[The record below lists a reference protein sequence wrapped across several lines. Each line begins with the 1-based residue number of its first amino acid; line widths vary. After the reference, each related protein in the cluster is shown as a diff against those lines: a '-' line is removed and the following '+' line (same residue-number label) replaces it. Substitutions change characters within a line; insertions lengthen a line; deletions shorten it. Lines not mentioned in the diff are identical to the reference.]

1 MIKVRSKTLFVPAE
15 EQSIGASGEADS
27 TVREFHIDRV
37 SGDGVDLANLLFKL
51 NIRYAGV
58 RDIDRSDLEKV
69 VTDNEI
75 ILRWLISSVTM
86 SHAGTAF
93 IQLDALDNTGSC
105 RWKSYP
111 CAVYIEKSL
120 GNAEIPSNT
129 LSELEQLEKKFAKVK
144 DGEDA
149 RVEAEKKRVIAEE
162 KRVTAEGK
170 REEAEARRNTSLSNI
185 VAEEE
190 KIIALSKETKGY
202 RDSVASDKASVEAV
216 KANVQELKA
225 DTENIKTSTLSAVET
240 VKTEI
245 NRDMATAKNEIND
258 RVSLAAASLRD
269 ILFVARTDLG
279 GMVSDVTQIK
289 DEISTLTSE
298 VNTVKEEAINAKN
311 EAVTAKNGASTVKEE
326 ITDIKVEIS
335 ASAEKAKQNADKA
348 ESSANT
354 AKTAETNAEAFKT
367 EAGKS
372 ADKAKESET
381 KTLEALAKAQE
392 GGKVAGVTTEEMHNY
407 VDTAVGKVKSGIT
420 EAEAIAVVGSELKKK
435 EMPQAD
441 YKELAKETVSS
452 GSGIL
457 KSFGKTTIVDGETL
471 SNALNGVAEGA
482 KERFVGIE
490 VLRNTIGSLIAPH
503 VYPMIDE
510 QKMVDLGSILVDKI
524 VEKFNF
530 DEEVDVFPY
539 GKLAT
544 ADSLNGLLSALKKAV
559 VSPLKEQRR
568 KQGTPYRDI
577 ADLYDMQ
584 GASTLDVVKEINKR
598 IREDNYGDI
607 RLGDYINVKLKWV
620 DKPMKFVAVGIDFY
634 KGIKAYP
641 DSENP
646 QKMVVEKVPLKH
658 IDFVCIDTDLTLG
671 LQSEEAKP
679 SSAFTNRETRCFVS
693 ALVCKSLIKGLREDN
708 LDFFNE
714 LAYKPCVDWPKSF
727 SLGDKPYTF
736 MTHLPLWVP
745 TPEEVTGKYMTFK
758 NDGNISIDSS
768 KMALQYPYFAEHPEA
783 FDDGYHKGAKPKIFS
798 LSYDEKVAVH
808 IINGYFIGMPATKVF
823 ENVKGS
829 DQIYIPLGFRLDGK
843 QSNGSIIPPA

>member
-93 IQLDALDNTGSC
+93 IQLDAFDNTGSC

-129 LSELEQLEKKFAKVK
+129 LSELEQLEKKFAKV
-144 DGEDA
+144 GEGESA
-149 RVEAEKKRVIAEE
+149 RVEAEKKRVI
-162 KRVTAEGK
+162 AEGK

-190 KIIALSKETKGY
+190 KIVALSKETKGY
-202 RDSVASDKASVEAV
+202 RDSVASDKASIEAV

-225 DTENIKTSTLSAVET
+225 DTENIKTATLSAVET

-245 NRDMATAKNEIND
+245 NRDVATAKNKLKDEIA
-258 RVSLAAASLRD
+258 LAATELHNT
-269 ILFVARTDLG
+269 LFVARTDLG
-279 GMVSDVTQIK
+279 IMVSDVTQIK

-326 ITDIKVEIS
+326 ITAIKVEIS

-348 ESSANT
+348 ETSANT

-392 GGKVAGVTTEEMHNY
+392 GGKAAGVTTEEMKSY
-407 VDTAVGKVKSGIT
+407 VDNAVSNVHGGLSEEEVQAKIDSNKIT
-420 EAEAIAVVGSELKKK
+420 NN
-435 EMPQAD
+435 P
-441 YKELAKETVSS
+441 
-452 GSGIL
+452 
-457 KSFGKTTIVDGETL
+457 TL
-471 SNALNGVAEGA
+471 TPESVALNLGHPDGYPIA
-482 KERFVGIE
+482 FGI
-490 VLRNTIGSLIAPH
+490 
-503 VYPMIDE
+503 D
-510 QKMVDLGSILVDKI
+510 Q
-524 VEKFNF
+524 
-530 DEEVDVFPY
+530 
-539 GKLAT
+539 LAT
-544 ADSLNGLLSALKKAV
+544 GRSLAIFLNGIKKRN
-559 VSPLKEQRR
+559 KEINS
-568 KQGTPYRDI
+568 KPYRNI
-577 ADLYDMQ
+577 ADLYQIYPDN
-584 GASTLDVVKEINKR
+584 TVNVLKEINKR
-598 IREDNYGDI
+598 IREDSYGDI

-693 ALVCKSLIKGLREDN
+693 ILVCKTLLKDLKKDN

-714 LAYKPCVDWPKSF
+714 LAYKPCFDWPQSF
-727 SLGDKPYTF
+727 SLGGKPYTF

-783 FDDGYHKGAKPKIFS
+783 FDDGYHEGAKPKIFS

>member
-15 EQSIGASGEADS
+15 EQSIGAVGEADS

-58 RDIDRSDLEKV
+58 REIDRSDLEKV
-69 VTDNEI
+69 VTDNAI

-93 IQLDALDNTGSC
+93 IQLDAFDNTGSC

-111 CAVYIEKSL
+111 GAVYIEKSL

-129 LSELEQLEKKFAKVK
+129 LSELEQLEKKFAKV
-144 DGEDA
+144 GEGESS
-149 RVEAEKKRVIAEE
+149 RVEAEKKRVS
-162 KRVTAEGK
+162 AEGK

-190 KIIALSKETKGY
+190 KIVALSKETKGY

-245 NRDMATAKNEIND
+245 NRDVATAKNEIKD
-258 RVSLAAASLRD
+258 RVSLAVAGLRD

-326 ITDIKVEIS
+326 ITAIKVEIS

-381 KTLEALAKAQE
+381 KTLEALKKAQE

-435 EMPQAD
+435 EVPEND
-441 YKELAKETVSS
+441 YKELAEELITGGAST
-452 GSGIL
+452 IENL
-457 KSFGKTTIVDGETL
+457 ERTTLVDGETL
-471 SNALNGVAEGA
+471 SKALSGVAKGVREKFVDINALINE
-482 KERFVGIE
+482 
-490 VLRNTIGSLIAPH
+490 IGSLIAPH
-503 VYPMIDE
+503 VVQMIDDK
-510 QKMVDLGSILVDKI
+510 KMVEPNDIVEKL

-530 DEEVDVFPY
+530 DEMGDVFPY

-544 ADSLNGLLSALKKAV
+544 TDGLNALHSALKKAV

-607 RLGDYINVKLKWV
+607 RLGDYINVKLNGL

-634 KGIKAYP
+634 KDIKTHPNSDNP
-641 DSENP
+641 D
-646 QKMVVEKVPLKH
+646 QTLLEKVPLKH

-671 LQSEEAKP
+671 LNPEETKPFAVFAK
-679 SSAFTNRETRCFVS
+679 ETRCFVPI
-693 ALVCKSLIKGLREDN
+693 LVCKTLLKDLKKDN

-714 LAYKPCVDWPKSF
+714 LAYKPCLDLTDGFNEIQP
-727 SLGDKPYTF
+727 LYTF
-736 MTHLPLWVP
+736 LTRLPLWVP
-745 TPEEVTGKYMTFK
+745 TPEEVTGRYTKFK
-758 NDGNISIDSS
+758 DGKLGIDSS
-768 KMALQYPYFAEHPEA
+768 KMALQYPYFAEHPEVI
-783 FDDGYHKGAKPKIFS
+783 DDGYYSGFKPKVFS
-798 LSYDEKVAVH
+798 YSYGNVAFVYVT
-808 IINGYFIGMPATKVF
+808 NGNYLEVPVTKVF
-823 ENVKGS
+823 EKVKGS
-829 DQIYIPLGFRLDGK
+829 DRIYIPLGFRLDGK
-843 QSNGSIIPPA
+843 QLNGSIIPPA

>member
-1 MIKVRSKTLFVPAE
+1 MIKVRSKTLFIPAE
-15 EQSIGASGEADS
+15 EQSIGAVGEADS

-162 KRVTAEGK
+162 KREEAEGK
-170 REEAEARRNTSLSNI
+170 RNTSLANI
-185 VAEEE
+185 IAEEE
-190 KIIALSKETKGY
+190 KIKALSTETKGY

-245 NRDMATAKNEIND
+245 NRDMATAKNEVND
-258 RVSLAAASLRD
+258 TIALAKTELNNT
-269 ILFVARTDLG
+269 LFVARTDLG
-279 GMVSDVTQIK
+279 SMVSEGTKIK
-289 DEISTLTSE
+289 GEISTLKSE

-326 ITDIKVEIS
+326 ITAIKVEIS

-348 ESSANT
+348 ETSANT

-392 GGKVAGVTTEEMHNY
+392 GGKVAGITSDEMHSYVDNAVANIHSGLTEEEVQAKIDSN
-407 VDTAVGKVKSGIT
+407 KIT
-420 EAEAIAVVGSELKKK
+420 NN
-435 EMPQAD
+435 P
-441 YKELAKETVSS
+441 
-452 GSGIL
+452 
-457 KSFGKTTIVDGETL
+457 TL
-471 SNALNGVAEGA
+471 TPESVALNLGHPDGYPIA
-482 KERFVGIE
+482 FGI
-490 VLRNTIGSLIAPH
+490 
-503 VYPMIDE
+503 D
-510 QKMVDLGSILVDKI
+510 Q
-524 VEKFNF
+524 
-530 DEEVDVFPY
+530 
-539 GKLAT
+539 LAT
-544 ADSLNGLLSALKKAV
+544 GRSLAIFLNGIKKRN
-559 VSPLKEQRR
+559 KEINS
-568 KQGTPYRDI
+568 KPYRNI
-577 ADLYDMQ
+577 ADLYQ
-584 GASTLDVVKEINKR
+584 IYSGNTVNVLKEINKR

-843 QSNGSIIPPA
+843 QYNGSIIPPA

>member
-1 MIKVRSKTLFVPAE
+1 MIKVRSKTLFIPAE
-15 EQSIGASGEADS
+15 EQSIGAVGEADS

-58 RDIDRSDLEKV
+58 REIDRSDLEKI
-69 VTDNEI
+69 VTDNAI
-75 ILRWLISSVTM
+75 ILRWLISSVTLRN
-86 SHAGTAF
+86 AGTAF
-93 IQLDALDNTGSC
+93 LQLDAFDETGSC

-111 CAVYIEKSL
+111 GAVYIEKSL

-129 LSELEQLEKKFAKVK
+129 LSELEQLEKKFAKV
-144 DGEDA
+144 GEGESS

-162 KRVTAEGK
+162 KREEAEGK
-170 REEAEARRNTSLSNI
+170 RNTSLANI
-185 VAEEE
+185 IAEEE
-190 KIIALSKETKGY
+190 KIKALSTETKGY
-202 RDSVASDKASVEAV
+202 RDSVASDKASVETV

-245 NRDMATAKNEIND
+245 NRDMATAKNKLND
-258 RVSLAAASLRD
+258 TIALATSELHNT
-269 ILFVARTDLG
+269 LFVARTDLG
-279 GMVSDVTQIK
+279 GMVSDVTNIK
-289 DEISTLTSE
+289 GEISTLKSE

-326 ITDIKVEIS
+326 ITAIKVEIN

-348 ESSANT
+348 ETSANT

-372 ADKAKESET
+372 AEKAKESET

-392 GGKVAGVTTEEMHNY
+392 GGKAAGVSTEEMKSY
-407 VDTAVGKVKSGIT
+407 VDNAVSNVHSGLSEEEVQAKIDSNKINNNPT
-420 EAEAIAVVGSELKKK
+420 LTPESVAFNLGNPDGFPIAFGIDQLATGRSLAI
-435 EMPQAD
+435 
-441 YKELAKETVSS
+441 
-452 GSGIL
+452 
-457 KSFGKTTIVDGETL
+457 F
-471 SNALNGVAEGA
+471 LNGIKKRN
-482 KERFVGIE
+482 KEI
-490 VLRNTIGSLIAPH
+490 NS
-503 VYPMIDE
+503 
-510 QKMVDLGSILVDKI
+510 K
-524 VEKFNF
+524 
-530 DEEVDVFPY
+530 
-539 GKLAT
+539 
-544 ADSLNGLLSALKKAV
+544 
-559 VSPLKEQRR
+559 
-568 KQGTPYRDI
+568 PYRNI
-577 ADLYDMQ
+577 ADLYQ
-584 GASTLDVVKEINKR
+584 IYPGNTVNVLKEINKR

-714 LAYKPCVDWPKSF
+714 LAYKPCVDWP
-727 SLGDKPYTF
+727 SLGGKPYTF

-783 FDDGYHKGAKPKIFS
+783 FDDGYHEGAKPKIFS

-808 IINGYFIGMPATKVF
+808 IINGYFIGIPATKVF

>member
-1 MIKVRSKTLFVPAE
+1 MIKVRSKTLFIPAE

-93 IQLDALDNTGSC
+93 IQLDAFDNTGSC

-111 CAVYIEKSL
+111 CAVYIEKSID
-120 GNAEIPSNT
+120 GTIPQNT
-129 LSELEQLEKKFAKVK
+129 LTELEQLEKKFSTVNAQEEERKT
-144 DGEDA
+144 
-149 RVEAEKKRVIAEE
+149 AEE
-162 KRVTAEGK
+162 KRVTAEEK
-170 REEAEARRNTSLSNI
+170 REEAEGRRNTSLSNI
-185 VAEEE
+185 VAEEA
-190 KIIALSKETKGY
+190 KIVAISAETKGY
-202 RDSVASDKASVEAV
+202 RDSVASDKESVEAV

-240 VKTEI
+240 AKTEI
-245 NRDMATAKNEIND
+245 NRDVATAKNEVND
-258 RVSLAAASLRD
+258 MAALALRELSN

-279 GMVSDVTQIK
+279 GMVSDGTQIK
-289 DEISTLTSE
+289 DEISTLKSE

-326 ITDIKVEIS
+326 ITAIKVEIS

-348 ESSANT
+348 ETSANT

-392 GGKVAGVTTEEMHNY
+392 GGKAAGVSTEEMKSY
-407 VDTAVGKVKSGIT
+407 VDNAVSNVHSGLSEEEVQAKIDSNKIT
-420 EAEAIAVVGSELKKK
+420 NN
-435 EMPQAD
+435 P
-441 YKELAKETVSS
+441 
-452 GSGIL
+452 
-457 KSFGKTTIVDGETL
+457 TL
-471 SNALNGVAEGA
+471 TPESVALNLGHPDGYPIA
-482 KERFVGIE
+482 FGI
-490 VLRNTIGSLIAPH
+490 
-503 VYPMIDE
+503 D
-510 QKMVDLGSILVDKI
+510 Q
-524 VEKFNF
+524 
-530 DEEVDVFPY
+530 
-539 GKLAT
+539 LAT
-544 ADSLNGLLSALKKAV
+544 GRSLAIFLNGIKKRN
-559 VSPLKEQRR
+559 KEINS
-568 KQGTPYRDI
+568 KPYRNI
-577 ADLYDMQ
+577 ADLYQ
-584 GASTLDVVKEINKR
+584 IYPNNTVNVLKEINKR

-693 ALVCKSLIKGLREDN
+693 ILVCKTLLKDLKKDN

-714 LAYKPCVDWPKSF
+714 LAYKPCFDWPQSF